1 MPTSSQSQILSV
13 VDGQLLQNQQQQK
26 ASGQTRTN
34 KSPVRALVNQ
44 TGVSE
49 LRRRSIKEE
58 RRPSISQRYNDE
70 DHSPPPPNVIN
81 RRRSSD
87 KPTDV
92 KLKTTRKSQ
101 RHLRCMHHDHRYPNV
116 RRGRASQRADV
127 LHMPVIYLNNASKN
141 EPRSYNNDNRSNRA
155 VNSYGRT
162 KSTFIDPAS
171 EPCRFRGYS
180 LNSEND
186 EQLEYLR
193 RLNQAKQY
201 PISGEKTSSA
211 SDLDNANEDEDAENV
226 NYERRASLLDD
237 NARRLLVLGT
247 IRPSKTF
254 YRNLPD
260 ADAEHLMEYFRRM
273 KQTQQRVTSEE
284 INEELATKIVEYK
297 PKMFFDSACVTKHQ
311 VSTVEKIV
319 EQYADE
325 IREQKAEF
333 VKLDN
338 PMRFVIRD
346 VDSDKPL
353 TTIPR
358 EYNDCFITLVTRS
371 DPLRKSEL
379 ISELVP
385 QNFLEQV
392 KANSLDISYFPGGVN
407 YDVPHDDIGES
418 GQMKLE
424 TYQKLKKRLN
434 NRKVWYFSEPPEKR
448 PNALLA
454 IIPSESLIT
463 IDHQVLYD
471 NLCDILRT
479 APNEQQIVSLEYL
492 PLSCILNSLDMSNQ
506 FIVECDTNETK
517 RQLMEKPLKIV
528 SNKCSVLIEL
538 HSYDEAIQKE
548 YEKFVKAEK
557 YRELVKNHET
567 AVRRTSTKQN

>member
-13 VDGQLLQNQQQQK
+13 VDGQLLQHQQQQK

-34 KSPVRALVNQ
+34 KSPVRALANQ

-49 LRRRSIKEE
+49 LRRRSIKED

-87 KPTDV
+87 KPTD
-92 KLKTTRKSQ
+92 
-101 RHLRCMHHDHRYPNV
+101 
-116 RRGRASQRADV
+116 GRASQRADV

-141 EPRSYNNDNRSNRA
+141 EPRSNNNDNRSNRA

-162 KSTFIDPAS
+162 KSSFIDPAS
-171 EPCRFRGYS
+171 EPYRFRGYS

-193 RLNQAKQY
+193 RLNQARQY

-211 SDLDNANEDEDAENV
+211 SDLDNVNEDEDDENV
-226 NYERRASLLDD
+226 NYERRTSLLDD

-254 YRNLPD
+254 YKNLPD

-273 KQTQQRVTSEE
+273 KQTQQRISSEE

-311 VSTVEKIV
+311 VSSVEKIV

-379 ISELVP
+379 IAELVP

-454 IIPSESLIT
+454 IIPSESMIT

-479 APNEQQIVSLEYL
+479 APNEQQILSLEYL
-492 PLSCILNSLDMSNQ
+492 PLSCILNSLDISNQ
-506 FIVECDTNETK
+506 FIIECDTNETK

-548 YEKFVKAEK
+548 YEKFIKAEK

-567 AVRRTSTKQN
+567 AVKRTSTKQN